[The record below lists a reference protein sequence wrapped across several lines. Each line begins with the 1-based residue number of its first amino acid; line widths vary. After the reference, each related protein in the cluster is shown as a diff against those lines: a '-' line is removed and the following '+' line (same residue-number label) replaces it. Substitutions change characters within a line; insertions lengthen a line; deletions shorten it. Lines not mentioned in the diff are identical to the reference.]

1 MSLTDIEKLLSKK
14 IGFDCNTIGS
24 RKITKAVE
32 SRCAACGLSDLKMYI
47 QLLQTSP
54 EEFTEL
60 VEQIVVPETYFFRDR
75 KSFDFLINFVRSQWL
90 TKFNHSTLRLLS
102 VPCSTGEEPYSIA
115 IVLMEAGLSP
125 SQFCIDAIDI
135 SKQAIA
141 KAQQGIYGKNS
152 FRGEVLVDRNR
163 YFQQTAEKY
172 EICSS
177 VRNAVN
183 FKQGNLLNTFSSVQL
198 KYDVIFCRNLLIYLE
213 DSACAEVFKTLNRL
227 LLPDGLVFVGSAETA
242 KVPSNLFTSIRQPL
256 TVYKKKTEG
265 IISKNWHHLTIKNS
279 QSKNIEGHKKQDIQ
293 AKKLSSETSFIS
305 HSSTSPPILPDS
317 LVKNTSPLPTIPSN
331 SISEPSLKET
341 QLSIPENSLSLE
353 LARQLA
359 DGGQIEAAIKHC
371 HEYLEC
377 VSSTNAQAYTLLGTL
392 YQAKTNYVQAEEFF
406 RKALYLNPNNYEA
419 LMHLALLKEH
429 RGDFL
434 GASIL
439 RQRIQKLQQN
449 F

>member
-14 IGFDCNTIGS
+14 IGVDCNIIGS
-24 RKITKAVE
+24 RKIAKAVDN
-32 SRCAACGLSDLKMYI
+32 RCSACSISDFKKYL

-75 KSFDFLINFVRSQWL
+75 KSFDFLIDFVKTQWL
-90 TKFNHSTLRLLS
+90 TKSGHGTLRLLS

-115 IVLMEAGLSP
+115 IALMETGLST
-125 SQFCIDAIDI
+125 SQFRIDAIDI

-172 EICSS
+172 EISPS

-183 FKQGNLLNTFSSVQL
+183 FKQGNLINTFFNVQL

-213 DSACAEVFKTLNRL
+213 DSACTEVLKTLNRL
-227 LLPDGLVFVGSAETA
+227 LLPNGLLFVGAAETA
-242 KVPSNLFTSIRQPL
+242 KVPSNLFTSIRQPF
-256 TVYKKKTEG
+256 TAYRKKAEG
-265 IISKNWHHLTIKNS
+265 TISKSLYHPSIENRQVENIGEAKKQNS
-279 QSKNIEGHKKQDIQ
+279 QTKMV
-293 AKKLSSETSFIS
+293 SSETSSIS
-305 HSSTSPPILPDS
+305 YSLSSTPSLPER
-317 LVKNTSPLPTIPSN
+317 LVKNTSFLPNIPN
-331 SISEPSLKET
+331 CSETELSLKET

-353 LARQLA
+353 LAKQLA

-371 HEYLEC
+371 NDYLEQI
-377 VSSTNAQAYTLLGTL
+377 SSTNAQAYTLLGTL
-392 YQAKTNYVQAEEFF
+392 YQAKANYIQAEQFF
-406 RKALYLNPNNYEA
+406 RKALYLNPNDYEA
-419 LMHLALLKEH
+419 LIHLALLKEH
-429 RGDFL
+429 RGDL
-434 GASIL
+434 IGAFIL
-439 RQRIQKLQQN
+439 RERIQKLQQN

>member
-1 MSLTDIEKLLSKK
+1 MSLTDIENLLSKK
-14 IGFDCNTIGS
+14 IGVDCNIIGS
-24 RKITKAVE
+24 RKIAKVIE
-32 SRCAACGLSDLKMYI
+32 NRCSACSISDLKTYF
-47 QLLQTSP
+47 QLLQTSS

-75 KSFDFLINFVRSQWL
+75 KSFDFLINFVKTQWL
-90 TKFNHSTLRLLS
+90 TKSGHGTLRLLS

-115 IVLMEAGLSP
+115 IALMEAGLST
-125 SQFCIDAIDI
+125 SQFRIDAIDI

-172 EICSS
+172 EISPS

-183 FKQGNLLNTFSSVQL
+183 LKEGNLINTFFNVQL

-213 DSACAEVFKTLNRL
+213 DSACTEVFKTLNRL
-227 LLPDGLVFVGSAETA
+227 LLPNGLLFVGAAETA
-242 KVPSNLFTSIRQPL
+242 KVPSNLFTSIRQPF
-256 TVYKKKTEG
+256 TAYKKKADG
-265 IISKNWHHLTIKNS
+265 MISKNLYHLPIENRSTENVEVANKHNS
-279 QSKNIEGHKKQDIQ
+279 Q
-293 AKKLSSETSFIS
+293 AKKLKPESSFVSGSE
-305 HSSTSPPILPDS
+305 S
-317 LVKNTSPLPTIPSN
+317 LVKNTSSLSTIPSD
-331 SISEPSLKET
+331 SVSEPSLKET

-353 LARQLA
+353 VARQLA
-359 DGGQIEAAIKHC
+359 DSGQIETAIKHC
-371 HEYLEC
+371 NEYLEC

-392 YQAKTNYVQAEEFF
+392 YQAKTNYAQAEEFF
-406 RKALYLNPNNYEA
+406 RKALYLNPNDCEA

-429 RGDFL
+429 RGDFA

-439 RQRIQKLQQN
+439 QQRIQKLQQN

>member
-14 IGFDCNTIGS
+14 IGVDCNIIGS
-24 RKITKAVE
+24 MKIAKAVE
-32 SRCAACGLSDLKMYI
+32 NRCSACSLSDLKTYLK
-47 QLLQTSP
+47 LLQTSS

-75 KSFDFLINFVRSQWL
+75 KSFDFLINFVKTQWL
-90 TKFNHSTLRLLS
+90 TKSGHGTLRLLS

-115 IVLMEAGLSP
+115 IALMEAGLST
-125 SQFCIDAIDI
+125 SQFHIDAIDI

-172 EICSS
+172 EIIPS

-183 FKQGNLLNTFSSVQL
+183 FKEGNLINMFFNVQL

-213 DSACAEVFKTLNRL
+213 DSACTEVLKTLNRL
-227 LLPDGLVFVGSAETA
+227 LLPNGLLFVGAAETA
-242 KVPSNLFTSIRQPL
+242 KVPSNLFNSIRQPF
-256 TVYKKKTEG
+256 TAYRKKAEG
-265 IISKNWHHLTIKNS
+265 TISKSLHHPPIENCQVENIGGAKKQNS
-279 QSKNIEGHKKQDIQ
+279 QTKMV
-293 AKKLSSETSFIS
+293 SSETSSIS
-305 HSSTSPPILPDS
+305 YSLSSTPSLPER
-317 LVKNTSPLPTIPSN
+317 LVKNTSFLPNIPN
-331 SISEPSLKET
+331 GSETELSLKET

-353 LARQLA
+353 LAKQLA
-359 DGGQIEAAIKHC
+359 DGGHIEAAINHC
-371 HEYLEC
+371 NDYLERI
-377 VSSTNAQAYTLLGTL
+377 SSTNAQAYTLLGTL
-392 YQAKTNYVQAEEFF
+392 YQAKANYIQAEQFF
-406 RKALYLNPNNYEA
+406 RKALYLNRNDYEA

-429 RGDFL
+429 RGDL
-434 GASIL
+434 VGASIL
-439 RQRIQKLQQN
+439 RERIQKLQPN